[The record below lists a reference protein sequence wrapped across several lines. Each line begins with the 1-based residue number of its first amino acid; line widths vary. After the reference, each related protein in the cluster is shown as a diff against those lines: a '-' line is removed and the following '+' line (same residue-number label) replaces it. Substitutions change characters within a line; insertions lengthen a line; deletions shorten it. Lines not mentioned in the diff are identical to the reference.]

1 MSNIRN
7 DIPLLVP
14 SFSSKGNLF
23 LPKGNKRYVSDN
35 YDLVDVL
42 GIRLAESYLLS
53 AYDIYYGF
61 VPENPSDW
69 PETKYLF
76 VDSGGYETNDSFDL
90 SERNKFNYRV
100 MPWNEGMMQKVYERV
115 CSTYKFENTTIIL
128 SGFDQQKPVNDQLE
142 SFALLQQ
149 QFPTTVIDQLVK
161 ITDSMD
167 AIVNTL
173 VRHKNL
179 QSVQILGFTEKE
191 LGRTLSERLHNVIFV
206 KKQLLEAGWNGYIHI
221 FGGLEPSLM
230 KLYYAAGADI
240 FDGLSWQRI
249 RYRGNSTLYNPSH
262 YYAFATEEEN
272 KLWMMMDNLAEL
284 QSVKNDLSLFCGQ
297 RAQLC
302 YRLKCMLT
310 DQNLSIYELLLGSGL
325 EV

>member
-1 MSNIRN
+1 MSSIRN
-7 DIPLLVP
+7 DFPLFVP

-35 YDLVDVL
+35 YDLVNVL

-90 SERNKFNYRV
+90 SERNKFNYHV
-100 MPWNEGMMQKVYERV
+100 MPWNEGMMQEVYERV
-115 CSTYKFENTTIIL
+115 CSTPIFENATIIL
-128 SGFDQQKPVNDQLE
+128 SGFDQQKPVDDQLE

-149 QFPTTVIDQLVK
+149 QFPTTVINQLVK

-167 AIVNTL
+167 AVVRAL
-173 VRHKNL
+173 VGHKNL
-179 QSVQILGFTEKE
+179 ESIQILGFTEKE
-191 LGRTLSERLHNVIFV
+191 LGRTLDERLHNVIFV
-206 KKQLLEAGWNGYIHI
+206 KKQLLEAGWNGCIHI
-221 FGGLEPSLM
+221 FGGLEPSLV
-230 KLYYAAGADI
+230 KLYYAAGADV

-249 RYRGNSTLYNPSH
+249 RYRGNSTLYDPLH
-262 YYAFATEEEN
+262 YYASATEEEN

-284 QSVKNDLSLFCGQ
+284 QSIKNDLSLFCEQ
-297 RAQLC
+297 RTQLC
-302 YRLKCMLT
+302 DHLESMLT
-310 DQNLSIYELLLGSGL
+310 DHNRSVYELLLGLG
-325 EV
+325 V

>member
-1 MSNIRN
+1 MSSIRN
-7 DIPLLVP
+7 NIPLFVP

-100 MPWNEGMMQKVYERV
+100 MPWNERMMQKVYERV
-115 CSTYKFENTTIIL
+115 CSTYKFENATIIL
-128 SGFDQQKPVNDQLE
+128 SGFDQQKPVDDQLE
-142 SFALLQQ
+142 RFALLQQ

-179 QSVQILGFTEKE
+179 QSIQILGFTERE
-191 LGRTLSERLHNVIFV
+191 LGRTLNERLHNVIFV
-206 KKQLLEAGWNGYIHI
+206 KKQLLEAGWNGCIHI

-302 YRLKCMLT
+302 DRLKRMLT
-310 DQNLSIYELLLGSGL
+310 DHNLSVYELLLGL

>member
-1 MSNIRN
+1 MSIIRN
-7 DIPLLVP
+7 DFPLFVP

-35 YDLVDVL
+35 YDLVNVL

-100 MPWNEGMMQKVYERV
+100 MPWNERMMQEVYERV
-115 CSTYKFENTTIIL
+115 CSTPKFEDTTIIL
-128 SGFDQQKPVNDQLE
+128 SGFDQQKPVDDQLE
-142 SFALLQQ
+142 SFTLLQQ
-149 QFPTTVIDQLVK
+149 QFPATVINHLIK
-161 ITDSMD
+161 ITDGMD
-167 AIVNTL
+167 AVVNTL
-173 VRHKNL
+173 VGHTNL
-179 QSVQILGFTEKE
+179 QGIQILGFTEKE
-191 LGRTLSERLHNVIFV
+191 LGRTLNERLHNVISV
-206 KKQLLEAGWNGYIHI
+206 RKQLLKAGWNGCIHI
-221 FGGLEPSLM
+221 FGGLAPSIM

-249 RYRGNSTLYNPSH
+249 RYRGNSTLYDPLH
-262 YYAFATEEEN
+262 FYASATEEEN
-272 KLWMMMDNLAEL
+272 KLWMMIDNLAVL
-284 QSVKNDLSLFCGQ
+284 QSIKNDLSLFCEQ
-297 RAQLC
+297 RTQLC
-302 YRLKCMLT
+302 DQLEHMLT
-310 DQNLSIYELLLGSGL
+310 DHNLSVYELLLGLG
-325 EV
+325 V